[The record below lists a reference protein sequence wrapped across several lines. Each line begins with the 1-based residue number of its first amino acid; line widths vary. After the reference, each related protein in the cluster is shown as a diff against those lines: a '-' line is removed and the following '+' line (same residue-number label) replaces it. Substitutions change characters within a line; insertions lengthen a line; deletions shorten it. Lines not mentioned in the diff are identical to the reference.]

1 MQSLKVE
8 FIKSAVKADQFPRLE
23 LPEVAFAGRSN
34 VGKSSLINTLI
45 GQRGVAR
52 VSQTPGRTQAVNFFK
67 VGTGWVFADLPG
79 YGYAKVPLDIKAEW
93 QGLIQDY
100 LTLREALQGVVLIV
114 DVRRE
119 PMDSDRQLRDFFVE
133 RQLPLLV
140 VATKCDKLSKQ
151 QVDRSIA
158 AIARGLEVPSELIVP
173 FSSETRLGRDLLLK
187 EVESLMK
194 DGAAAMKEARRQAAA
209 DAADRQE
216 AEPVVIVGEDLLA
229 RPAGSGGSSRR
240 GGR

>member
-1 MQSLKVE
+1 
-8 FIKSAVKADQFPRLE
+8 
-23 LPEVAFAGRSN
+23 
-34 VGKSSLINTLI
+34 
-45 GQRGVAR
+45 
-52 VSQTPGRTQAVNFFK
+52 
-67 VGTGWVFADLPG
+67 
-79 YGYAKVPLDIKAEW
+79 
-93 QGLIQDY
+93 
-100 LTLREALQGVVLIV
+100 
-114 DVRRE
+114 
-119 PMDSDRQLRDFFVE
+119 MDSDRQLRDFFVE

-229 RPAGSGGSSRR
+229 RPAGSGGRSRR